1 MLRIEHLSKSYG
13 RKTALQDVSLE
24 IREGITGLLGPNGS
38 GKTTLLRC
46 IAGILRPTGGKITM
60 DGAIGY
66 LPQRFGAFRELTL
79 YEALE
84 FFCSV
89 REIPVKEQRK
99 EIIENLERVHLLEQ
113 AKDKVR
119 SLSGGMLRRL
129 GIAAAL
135 LGGPDLLLVDEPTAG
150 LDPEERLNFKNLMTD
165 LGRDNRMVL
174 ISTHIVE
181 DIEALADHIVLLNEG
196 KVLYS
201 GDAEGLRASAEGHV
215 YIVPVEYKERL
226 SAPFYMI
233 REEHTGGRDVI
244 RMLSEGPQDAEKAEP
259 TIEDGYI
266 LKIRGVG

>member
-46 IAGILRPTGGKITM
+46 IAGILRPTDGKIIIN
-60 DGAIGY
+60 GSLGY

-99 EIIENLERVHLLEQ
+99 EILENLERVHLQEQ

-135 LGGPDLLLVDEPTAG
+135 LGGPELLLVDEPTAG
-150 LDPEERLNFKNLMTD
+150 LDPEERLNFKSLMTELRKD
-165 LGRDNRMVL
+165 RTVL

-181 DIEALADHIVLLNEG
+181 DIEALADHIILLNEG
-196 KVLYS
+196 KVHYS
-201 GDAEGLRASAEGHV
+201 GNAEGLRSCAEGHV
-215 YIVPVEYKERL
+215 FIVPSEYKEEL
-226 SAPFYMI
+226 SEPFYMI
-233 REEHTGGRDVI
+233 REEHTGGRDVV
-244 RMLSEGPQDAEKAEP
+244 RVLSEGPQDAEKADP

-266 LKIRGVG
+266 LKIRGMG

>member
-135 LGGPDLLLVDEPTAG
+135 LGGLTA
-150 LDPEERLNFKNLMTD
+150 DP
-165 LGRDNRMVL
+165 G
-174 ISTHIVE
+174 
-181 DIEALADHIVLLNEG
+181 
-196 KVLYS
+196 
-201 GDAEGLRASAEGHV
+201 
-215 YIVPVEYKERL
+215 
-226 SAPFYMI
+226 
-233 REEHTGGRDVI
+233 
-244 RMLSEGPQDAEKAEP
+244 Q
-259 TIEDGYI
+259 
-266 LKIRGVG
+266 